1 MAKKIS
7 FKIRSAS
14 NIAGWV
20 LVGGAVSTVVY
31 KSLGLRCPMQSVG
44 LACPGCGCG
53 RAFVAVLT
61 DGPIEAFQ
69 LQPSALLFL
78 FSLTI
83 LAVIGRLTWV
93 ADKNALSNVVVSL
106 PLALGFGNLVFQ
118 LMRAGSI

>member
-1 MAKKIS
+1 MANKIS
-7 FKIRSAS
+7 FDVRAAS

-20 LVGGAVSTVVY
+20 LVAGAVSTLVY
-31 KSLGLRCPMQSVG
+31 KRLGLRCPMQTVG

-61 DGPIEAFQ
+61 EGPVEAFR

-93 ADKNALSNVVVSL
+93 ANKNAFSNVVVSL
-106 PLALGFGNLVFQ
+106 PLTLGFGNLVFQ
-118 LMRAGSI
+118 LMRAGSL